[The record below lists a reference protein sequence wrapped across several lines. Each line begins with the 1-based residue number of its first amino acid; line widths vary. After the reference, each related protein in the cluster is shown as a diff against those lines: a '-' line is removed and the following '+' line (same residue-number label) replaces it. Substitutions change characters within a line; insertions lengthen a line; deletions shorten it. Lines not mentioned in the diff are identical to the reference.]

1 MNLLDIKNPD
11 FLKELD
17 YDQLNALA
25 SDIRN
30 FLYESISK
38 TGGHLSSNLGVVE
51 LTIAVHYVFNS
62 PKDKIIFDVG
72 HQSYVHKILTGR
84 ADKFNT
90 LRQIDGLSGFQK
102 RSESVHDVWEAG
114 HSSTSISAALG
125 MAVSRDLNKE
135 DYEIIPIIGDGSIT
149 NGMSLEAINHLG
161 ETQKKVI
168 IVFNDNNMSISKNVG
183 GVNKNFNK
191 LRTSKPYTA
200 VKRDLSS
207 TLSKN
212 TIGTKVL
219 DSLSAVKNTIKKN
232 VIDASVFA
240 DFGLEYLGPIDGHN
254 LKDLIK
260 AFEYAKNQD
269 DPIILHVITTKGKG
283 IKFCEDD
290 TLGLWHGV
298 GQYDTKTGQLLSR
311 LDHNN
316 LSWSEVISETLIR
329 LAQDDEDIVA
339 ITPAMQMGSK
349 LHNFEKMF
357 PNRMFDCGIA
367 ESHATT
373 FAAGLAASGKK
384 PFLSIYSTFLQR
396 AYDQVNH
403 DVARMNL
410 PVVIGIDRAGI
421 VGEDGDT
428 HQGVFDISMLYN
440 IPNLLISQPKDMIE
454 AQNMLYS
461 AFKYEAPIAL
471 RYPRGSTIFTPNET
485 LDYIEIGT
493 WTKELYN
500 EEKDAVLIAYG
511 PDVDKFIA
519 KIESNKLNIAVVNAR
534 FIKPLDETLLQEIAA
549 LNVPI
554 YTYENEMLNGGLSS
568 QIINFYSDHN
578 INVNI
583 TRFGIDD
590 EYIKHGS
597 ILSLRKL
604 YNLDTNYVLN
614 TIKDDIERM

>member
-17 YDQLNALA
+17 YDQMNALA

-30 FLYESISK
+30 FLYESIAK

-51 LTIAVHYVFNS
+51 LTIAMHYVFNS
-62 PKDKIIFDVG
+62 PKDKMIFDVG

-84 ADKFNT
+84 ANEFHT

-102 RSESVHDVWEAG
+102 RSESEHDVWEAG

-125 MAVSRDLNKE
+125 MAVARDLNQE
-135 DYEIIPIIGDGSIT
+135 NYEIIPIIGDGSIT

-168 IVFNDNNMSISKNVG
+168 VVFNDNNMSISKNVG
-183 GVNKNFNK
+183 GVNKSFNK
-191 LRTSKPYTA
+191 LRTSKPYTS

-212 TIGTKVL
+212 AVGTKVL
-219 DSLSAVKNTIKKN
+219 DSLSAVKNTIKKS
-232 VIDASVFA
+232 VIDTSVFA

-260 AFEYAKNQD
+260 AFEYAKNQK
-269 DPIILHVITTKGKG
+269 DPILLHVITTKGKG
-283 IKFCEDD
+283 IQFCEAD

-298 GQYDTKTGQLLSR
+298 GQYDPKTGELLSR

-316 LSWSEVISETLIR
+316 LSWSEVMSETLIR
-329 LAQDDEDIVA
+329 LAKDDEDIIA
-339 ITPAMQMGSK
+339 ITPAMITGSK
-349 LHNFEKMF
+349 LLNFEKHF
-357 PNRMFDCGIA
+357 PNRLFDCGIA
-367 ESHATT
+367 EGHAMT

-384 PFLSIYSTFLQR
+384 PFVSIYSTFLQR

-403 DVARMNL
+403 DIARMNL
-410 PVVIGIDRAGI
+410 PVVIGVDRAGI

-428 HQGVFDISMLYN
+428 HQGVFDISMMYN
-440 IPNLLISQPKDMIE
+440 IPNLLITQPKDMQE

-461 AFKYEAPIAL
+461 AFKYEAPIAI
-471 RYPRGSTIFTPNET
+471 RYPRGSTVYKENKDFEFIN
-485 LDYIEIGT
+485 IGT
-493 WTKELYN
+493 WTKEYYN
-500 EEKDAVLIAYG
+500 EDVEAILITYG
-511 PDVDKFIA
+511 PDVDKFKT
-519 KIESNKLNIAVVNAR
+519 KIESNDLKIAVINAR
-534 FIKPLDETLLQEIAA
+534 FIKPLDEKMLMDLAS
-549 LNVPI
+549 LNLPI
-554 YTYENEMLNGGLSS
+554 FTYENEMLNGGLSS
-568 QIINFYSDHN
+568 IINDFYNDHKLD
-578 INVNI
+578 VTL

-590 EYIKHGS
+590 VYVKHGS
-597 ILSLRKL
+597 ILGLRKF

-614 TIKDDIERM
+614 TIKENLERN

>member
-11 FLKELD
+11 FLKDMD

-30 FLYESISK
+30 FLYESIAK

-51 LTIAVHYVFNS
+51 LTIAMHYVFNS
-62 PKDKIIFDVG
+62 PKDKFIFDVG

-84 ADKFNT
+84 VSEFHT
-90 LRQIDGLSGFQK
+90 LRQLDGLSGFQK
-102 RSESVHDVWEAG
+102 RSESEHDVWEAG

-125 MAVSRDLNKE
+125 MAVARDLDHE
-135 DYEIIPIIGDGSIT
+135 DYEIIPVIGDGSIT

-168 IVFNDNNMSISKNVG
+168 VVFNDNNMSISKNVG

-191 LRTSKPYTA
+191 LRTSKPYTS

-212 TIGTKVL
+212 VIGTKVL
-219 DSLSAVKNTIKKN
+219 DSLSAVKNTIKKS
-232 VIDASVFA
+232 VIESSVFA

-254 LKDLIK
+254 LKDLVK
-260 AFEYAKNQD
+260 AFEYAKNQK
-269 DPIILHVITTKGKG
+269 DPILLHVITTKGKG

-298 GQYDTKTGQLLSR
+298 GQYDPKTGELLSR

-316 LSWSEVISETLIR
+316 LSWSEVVSETLVR
-329 LAQDDEDIVA
+329 LAKDDQDIVA
-339 ITPAMQMGSK
+339 ISPAMVTGSK
-349 LHNFEKMF
+349 LHNFEKVY
-357 PNRMFDCGIA
+357 PNRLFDVGIA
-367 ESHATT
+367 EGHAIT

-384 PFLSIYSTFLQR
+384 PFVSIYSTFLQR

-440 IPNLLISQPKDMIE
+440 IPNLLIVQGKDMME
-454 AQNMLYS
+454 TQNLLYS
-461 AFKYEAPIAL
+461 AFQYHKPVAI
-471 RYPRGSTIFTPNET
+471 RYPRGSTVYKENECFE
-485 LDYIEIGT
+485 YINIGE
-493 WTKELYN
+493 WTKEIYN
-500 EEKDAVLIAYG
+500 KEMDAILITYG
-511 PDVDKFIA
+511 PDVDKFAYRI
-519 KIESNKLNIAVVNAR
+519 KSNNLNIGLINAR
-534 FIKPLDETLLQEIAA
+534 FIKPLDETMLIEIAA
-549 LNVPI
+549 LNIPI

-568 QIINFYSDHN
+568 IINDFYNDHK
-578 INVNI
+578 INVSV
-583 TRFGIDD
+583 TRFGIND
-590 EYIKHGS
+590 EFVKHGS
-597 ILSLRKL
+597 ILGLRKL
-604 YNLDTNYVLN
+604 YHLDTNFVLN
-614 TIKDDIERM
+614 SIKDDLERK